1 MIGRFGICVV
11 AASLA
16 GLSVSAEVSGYVTP
30 EQDVMSPFFERAL
43 DAYYCAEIS
52 QKASGGVGLIDKT
65 FPVVPP
71 ENYLALGQQ
80 MIDREA
86 TAMSQAERDTLP
98 MLLGSTARFQYDT
111 DLKVNGGSE
120 GLFLLKTLPRCEQF
134 FVANSRLD

>member
-43 DAYYCAEIS
+43 DAYYCA
-52 QKASGGVGLIDKT
+52 
-65 FPVVPP
+65 
-71 ENYLALGQQ
+71 
-80 MIDREA
+80 
-86 TAMSQAERDTLP
+86 
-98 MLLGSTARFQYDT
+98 
-111 DLKVNGGSE
+111 KVNGGSE